1 MNRYKES
8 LRQYFSVQ
16 AKGCSQEAEADP
28 RGNVRA
34 VTYHGSWA
42 YGDLERGCSCCSAI
56 ALLFFLLMLEPDE
69 LTAFLAADE
78 KAVPGAGSAGGRIG
92 PFFAAFLYLKIWGD
106 SEYGWSQ
113 TCAIGRQQ
121 RGISL
126 VDVEK
131 CGKS

>member
-1 MNRYKES
+1 MNGYKES

-16 AKGCSQEAEADP
+16 AKALRKKRKLTQEEMSEQLHIT
-28 RGNVRA
+28 VR
-34 VTYHGSWA
+34 A

-69 LTAFLAADE
+69 Q
-78 KAVPGAGSAGGRIG
+78 AVPGAGSAGGRIG

>member
-1 MNRYKES
+1 MNGYKES

-16 AKGCSQEAEADP
+16 AKALRKKRKLTQEEMSEQLHIT
-28 RGNVRA
+28 VR
-34 VTYHGSWA
+34 A
-42 YGDLERGCSCCSAI
+42 YGDLERGCSCC
-56 ALLFFLLMLEPDE
+56 
-69 LTAFLAADE
+69 
-78 KAVPGAGSAGGRIG
+78 
-92 PFFAAFLYLKIWGD
+92 